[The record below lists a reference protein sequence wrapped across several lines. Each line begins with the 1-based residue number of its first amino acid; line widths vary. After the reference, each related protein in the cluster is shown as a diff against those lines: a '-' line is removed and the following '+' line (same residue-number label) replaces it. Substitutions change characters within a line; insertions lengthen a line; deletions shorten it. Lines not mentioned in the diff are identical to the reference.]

1 MQIDKLTQQNVQKIA
16 KAVLEE
22 LKDDFLSEIK
32 SEISKQEIYKKRW
45 LRNSELQRILGI
57 SSSNL
62 QNLRANGTLPFQ
74 KLGGTIYYDMEDIKK
89 VFDQN
94 RIDFNAL

>member
-1 MQIDKLTQQNVQKIA
+1 MQIDKLTQHNVQEIA
-16 KAVLEE
+16 KAVLKE

-94 RIDFNAL
+94 RIDFNTM